1 MPRAVDCRRGSRR
14 CVPAAGVGPG
24 FIPLT
29 CIGSARPFGVVV
41 PASVGMFELAPAQV
55 TASVVIEHG
64 RTERTQDSE
73 TLEVQPTVLVELG
86 ETAQLETGGGA
97 VAIDVTVACPVG
109 TTGLQSRVDV
119 SQQGRVSGNGV
130 YAPGLRRDAAHVQGP
145 GRGVEWHISDGD
157 RPGTDLR

>member
-14 CVPAAGVGPG
+14 CVPAAGVG
-24 FIPLT
+24 
-29 CIGSARPFGVVV
+29 
-41 PASVGMFELAPAQV
+41 
-55 TASVVIEHG
+55 
-64 RTERTQDSE
+64 E
-73 TLEVQPTVLVELG
+73 TLDVQPTVLVELG

-109 TTGLQSRVDV
+109 TTGLQSRVNV

-130 YAPGLRRDAAHVQGP
+130 YTPGLRRDAAHVQGP